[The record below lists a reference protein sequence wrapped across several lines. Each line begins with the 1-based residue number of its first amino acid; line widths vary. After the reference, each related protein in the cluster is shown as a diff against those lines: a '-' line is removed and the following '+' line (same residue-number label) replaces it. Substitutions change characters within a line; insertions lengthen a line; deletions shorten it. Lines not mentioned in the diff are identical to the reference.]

1 MSKQPDDEDTLTVE
15 PLTEQ
20 MLVPREWRCALP
32 GHIERLR
39 VTPRMCA
46 TFPTEARQALAEE
59 T

>member
-1 MSKQPDDEDTLTVE
+1 MSKHKEDDEDFSVE